1 MLPTRSPY
9 RTCRNCSQR
18 TPNDSSFC
26 NHCNSPEL
34 TECRNCEGLIPEKSD
49 WCFHCGA
56 PQGLCQHCEKYV
68 HRYVDGKCEK
78 CETPFMC
85 RPEFER
91 KQAAKNTKENLELVC
106 YLTGILIAL
115 VLAIYVAVKAYS
127 FIVGYF
133 SP

>member
-1 MLPTRSPY
+1 
-9 RTCRNCSQR
+9 
-18 TPNDSSFC
+18 
-26 NHCNSPEL
+26 
-34 TECRNCEGLIPEKSD
+34 
-49 WCFHCGA
+49 
-56 PQGLCQHCEKYV
+56 
-68 HRYVDGKCEK
+68 
-78 CETPFMC
+78 MC